1 MTAKQFYRAFEDR
14 HRGPREL
21 IKGRQKVYLPFIEPL
36 KALYSNCPALDLGC
50 GRGEWLEVLL
60 ESGFEARGV
69 DLDEG
74 MLEACNVLKL
84 PAEQGEALEVLKS
97 LADESLVL
105 VSGFHIAEHIPFAN
119 LQRLVHEALR
129 VLKPAG
135 LLILETPNPENLVVG
150 TSNFYLDPTHERPIP
165 PLLLSFLVEHTGF
178 ARYKL
183 LRLQESPELA
193 KAEHVGLMNV
203 LGGASPD
210 YAIVAQKVAPAD
222 QITLF
227 DPVFGKEY
235 GLALDMLANRYDAGL
250 QRRFLDLTEKLDSTV
265 ESEMAL
271 FDQTRHAEDLATQV
285 HSDVISLELRIGQV
299 ETTAAQ
305 LRLQL
310 EEASAKIEK
319 AESRA
324 LEADQALKENA
335 ARAFQA
341 ELKQA
346 AVEAINETLQQQAQQ
361 ATSELLDRYKN
372 EQRLEFSLARAE
384 EKLSHTER
392 QLSEAEQ
399 DKVRLGNEL
408 QASQECVR
416 QLKAQLRQTQEQLNQ
431 SLANAHHWYLQANAH
446 EVQAKEV
453 LNSTSWRITRPLRLL
468 MARVRCLKGE
478 LVRLARRL
486 LRPFITAAMRW
497 VMGRPELKQRLTNR
511 LRRHPLLFQHL
522 KLFALNRGLLGPL
535 PSFPNS
541 QPQPQPQQA
550 GPVMHAPD
558 ISTSVQPS
566 TSQAVEPGQ
575 IEDLS
580 MLSPRARQIYMQ
592 LRNAVREKG
601 AH

>member
-21 IKGRQKVYLPFIEPL
+21 IKARQKVYLPFIEPL
-36 KALYSNCPALDLGC
+36 KTLYSNCPALDLGC

-60 ESGFEARGV
+60 ENDFEARGV

-74 MLEACNVLKL
+74 MLEACNTLKL
-84 PAEQGEALEVLKS
+84 PAEQGEALEILKS

-105 VSGFHIAEHIPFAN
+105 ISGFHIAEHIPFAN
-119 LQRLVHEALR
+119 LQRLVHETLR

-178 ARYKL
+178 ARFKL
-183 LRLQESPELA
+183 LRLQESPDLA

-203 LGGASPD
+203 LGGVSPD
-210 YAIVAQKVAPAD
+210 YAIVAQKIAPAD
-222 QITLF
+222 QIILF
-227 DPVFGKEY
+227 DTVFGKEY

-250 QRRFLDLTEKLDSTV
+250 QRRFLELTEKLDSTV

-271 FDQTRHAEDLATQV
+271 FGQTRHAEDLATKV

-299 ETTAAQ
+299 EVMAAQ

-310 EEASAKIEK
+310 EEAGARIEK
-319 AESRA
+319 AESRS
-324 LEADQALKENA
+324 LEADQSLKESA
-335 ARAFQA
+335 ARVLQA
-341 ELKQA
+341 ELAQA
-346 AVEAINETLQQQAQQ
+346 AVKAINETLQQQAQQ
-361 ATSELLDRYKN
+361 ATSELLERYKS
-372 EQRLEFSLARAE
+372 EQRLELSLERVQ

-392 QLSEAEQ
+392 QLSEVEQ

-408 QASQECVR
+408 QASQECAR
-416 QLKAQLRQTQEQLNQ
+416 QLDTQLRKTQEQLNQ
-431 SLANAHHWYLQANAH
+431 SLANAHYWYLQANAH
-446 EVQAKEV
+446 EAQVKDV
-453 LNSTSWRITRPLRLL
+453 LNSISWRVTKPLRLL
-468 MARVRCLKGE
+468 MIRVRRVRGGLA
-478 LVRLARRL
+478 RLARRL
-486 LRPFITAAMRW
+486 LRPFLTATMRW
-497 VMGRPELKQRLTNR
+497 VMGRPELKRRLTSR
-511 LRRHPLLFQHL
+511 LRHHPVLFQHL
-522 KLFALNRGLLGPL
+522 RLFALNRGLLGPL
-535 PSFPNS
+535 PSFLN
-541 QPQPQPQQA
+541 PQPQPA

-566 TSQAVEPGQ
+566 TSQAMEPGQ

-592 LRNAVREKG
+592 LKNAIREKG